1 MGYTID
7 RDYYQTN
14 RNHKKI
20 VAGCIVLI
28 IFGFTVRAFGALYK
42 KNEWEKMTRELNER
56 RKLEGASDRKQF
68 ATKEDYVAHLV
79 QVDKERQAYRMRQ
92 IRNRLKPEDV

>member
-1 MGYTID
+1 
-7 RDYYQTN
+7 
-14 RNHKKI
+14 
-20 VAGCIVLI
+20 
-28 IFGFTVRAFGALYK
+28 
-42 KNEWEKMTRELNER
+42 MTRELNER
-56 RKLEGASDRKQF
+56 RKLDGASDRKQF